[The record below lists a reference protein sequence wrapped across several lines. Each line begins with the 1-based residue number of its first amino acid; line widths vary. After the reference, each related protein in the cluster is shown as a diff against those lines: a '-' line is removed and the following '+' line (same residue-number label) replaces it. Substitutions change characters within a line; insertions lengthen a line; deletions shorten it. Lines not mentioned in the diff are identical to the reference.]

1 MRGRPA
7 SRDLTLLD
15 RVEHLDCDRAVTEQA
30 REDVGGE
37 GRESGAHVAC
47 CVAHERRTLSEMG
60 LSSRRRDGWAGQ
72 EAGGTTRHGGR
83 TTQAYIPGTAAV
95 GGTMTCS

>member
-15 RVEHLDCDRAVTEQA
+15 RIEHLDCDRAVTERA

-37 GRESGAHVAC
+37 GRESGAYVAC
-47 CVAHERRTLSEMG
+47 CVAHESRTLSEMG

-72 EAGGTTRHGGR
+72 EAGGTTRYGGR
-83 TTQAYIPGTAAV
+83 ITQAYPPGPRRL
-95 GGTMTCS
+95 GER